1 METSPVT
8 LISQSSMP
16 ALIPL
21 RFPGSKDIYTSYE
34 GPLNLVKTEPTINT
48 NTQSTQEN
56 TPFIFKVKEN
66 NSTEMLKVLISEV
79 IKLVFLYKIL
89 SLFVEKPS

>member
-1 METSPVT
+1 MMDTSPVT

-34 GPLNLVKTEPTINT
+34 EPLDLVKTETAINK
-48 NTQSTQEN
+48 NTPSTQEN
-56 TPFIFKVKEN
+56 TPFISNKEKQ
-66 NSTEMLKVLISEV
+66 EAQCSE
-79 IKLVFLYKIL
+79 KWTK
-89 SLFVEKPS
+89 